1 MSENELKAL
10 GYLKFLNLE
19 ESQRMGVPSDVDE
32 LPIATADDC
41 IACLTLFMECNIWAG
56 YLFQRGDVWS
66 VYIKSISE
74 DRYEKAISLVM
85 SMGGPGDLILYLRA
99 CYKFGYQVI
108 PDQEYDVLEK
118 MYIETFPALSYLND
132 TTNDDE
138 VYTPIVKDAIR
149 LSGVRGAKDAA
160 PRRAEGGAY
169 ASLNSEK
176 STSVR
181 PVRSAEEAYGYLKS
195 ASDLAPATHWSLKVD
210 GFNTKCLFKPD
221 GGGLEVAV
229 SRGRAADGWDYTE
242 AIQRVIQV
250 QNIDVSQLSGKI
262 TGEAMVDPSALE
274 TLRLKYAGKEYKT
287 PKSTAG
293 AMLRAPQYFDV
304 EDYKYLHFYPFDMDG
319 VHKDIAFDHFKAA
332 GFAPP
337 PEFRFSYSEVPL
349 GSLDEFSVWLETTIM
364 DPLWEYGQA
373 QSIGSDGVVLQLLT
387 DVENDRA
394 DKYSD
399 LNIALKFSHWTEA
412 EYTSTVEEILFEQ
425 RRVEMSVVLL
435 IKPVVTRDMNV
446 ATRVSVGSPAILVN
460 DGVHVGDEISFVRKS
475 EAINIYL
482 GKR

>member
-1 MSENELKAL
+1 MSENERKAL
-10 GYLKFLNLE
+10 CYLKYLNPDE
-19 ESQRMGVPSDVDE
+19 CQRLSGDQSIEAVPIE
-32 LPIATADDC
+32 TADAC
-41 IACLTLFMECNIWAG
+41 IECLTLFMDCGIWAG
-56 YLFQRGDVWS
+56 FLFQRGDVWS
-66 VYIKSISE
+66 IYIKSISE
-74 DRYEKAISLVM
+74 ERFDKALSLVM
-85 SMGGPGDLILYLRA
+85 SVGGPGDLILYLRA

-118 MYIETFPALSYLND
+118 MYIDTFPALSYLND

-149 LSGVRGAKDAA
+149 MSGVRGAKDAA

-181 PVRSAEEAYGYLKS
+181 PVRSAEEAYEYLKGA
-195 ASDLAPATHWSLKVD
+195 ASLAPDTQWSLKVD

-250 QNIDVSQLSGKI
+250 QNIDVSRLIGKI
-262 TGEAMVDPSALE
+262 TGEAMVDPAALDI
-274 TLRLKYAGKEYKT
+274 LRLKYPGKDYKT

-293 AMLRAPQYFDV
+293 AMLRAPQFFDV
-304 EDYKYLHFYPFDMDG
+304 EDYQYLRFYPFDMDG
-319 VHKDIAFDHFKAA
+319 APKDVAFDHFKDA
-332 GFAPP
+332 GFVPP
-337 PEFRFSYSEVPL
+337 PEFRFSYSEIPL
-349 GSLDEFSVWLETTIM
+349 GSLEEFSDWVEATIM
-364 DPLWEYGQA
+364 DPLWKLGQEH
-373 QSIGSDGVVLQLLT
+373 SIGSDGVVLQLLT
-387 DVENDRA
+387 DVESDRA

-425 RRVEMSVVLL
+425 RRVEMSVVLV
-435 IKPVVTRDMNV
+435 IAPVVTRDMNV
-446 ATRVSVGSPAILVN
+446 ATRVSVGSPAILVS
-460 DGVHVGDEISFVRKS
+460 DDVRVGDEIVFVRKS